1 MYSKT
6 HLLLELIWLITGT
19 LCILAAIRLV
29 AINGYTNRILLF
41 LAMALVSFLFAWFRH
56 RQRKKK

>member
-6 HLLLELIWLITGT
+6 QLLLEIIWLITGT
-19 LCILAAIRLV
+19 LCILAALRLMAV
-29 AINGYTNRILLF
+29 NGYSSRILLF
-41 LAMALVSFLFAWFRH
+41 LAMAAVSFLFAWFRH

>member
-6 HLLLELIWLITGT
+6 HLLLEIIWLITGT

-29 AINGYTNRILLF
+29 TINGYTNRILLF